1 MEFDHAV
8 VVVHDQMDQAV
19 ERFRAMGFFVTE
31 RGHHSLGTI
40 NHLIILDNSYIELL
54 GYLPE
59 NRDKRPEVRDAPAGL
74 NAWVWRSHNASET
87 YQQCI
92 ARGAPVSKPDRFSR
106 PVQVGGLNDEA
117 VFQTVRVA
125 PEHSQ
130 AGRYYFCQHEKPHL
144 VWHKPW
150 MQHPNQACEITAAY
164 AKVADLDREQ
174 KLLQQLVGDARVW
187 PASLVIE
194 ADPELEQGGYMHQL
208 NIACRDLIALR
219 TCLLQQ
225 SVPHVW
231 ANDRIRIDASHAMG
245 LCLEFHEEI
254 SDTKVLHSASSRSG
268 VDATAAVA
276 STGSA
281 ASSANAASTPDAS
294 PTSNAASKAKA
305 YASDGAEAFIRM
317 LQVHGV
323 KTIFGVCGDTS
334 LPYYDALYRLDHG
347 MVHVLARDERS
358 AAYMADAYAR
368 VSGRVGVCEG
378 PSGGGATYL
387 APGLVEANESSV
399 PVLAFSSDVPVTS
412 RGRYP
417 LTELRQEALYAPLT
431 KWNGSIDLASK
442 IGDQV
447 RSAFRAICTGRPGSA
462 HLCLP
467 YDVLKA
473 KHDGEGLWAQAEHS
487 SAPAWRCAPA
497 LEATRQAATKLIA
510 AKQVVIICGGGV
522 ISSGACEA
530 LSKLAHQLDAPVC
543 TTVSG
548 KGCISDNDPLSVG
561 VVGSNGGV
569 LATREIVA
577 AADLVFFIA
586 CRTGSTTTEH
596 WRFPQLG
603 TEIIHLD
610 VDPAVISSSYPTSIA
625 LVGDAKLGLEALI
638 EAVQEQRQNATSEQC
653 QTKHL
658 EGSGLA
664 MVAKARASKWK
675 AFEAL
680 AQSDELPIRPERIID
695 QLRQALPDDAIVC
708 ADPGTPCPYVAAYF
722 KLPKAGRY
730 FVTNRAH
737 GALGYA
743 LPAAIGAW
751 YAKPQQRCVALMG
764 DGSFGFVAGEL
775 ETVARCGAP
784 ILMIVL
790 SNDAFG
796 WIKAS
801 QRASYGK
808 RYFSVDFR
816 PTDHAAI
823 ARAYGIDAFRVED
836 PQALGPCLREALA
849 LNRPVL
855 IDIRTQALEEAAAPV
870 SQWVG

>member
-8 VVVHDQMDQAV
+8 IVVHDQMDLAV
-19 ERFRAMGFFVTE
+19 ERFRAMGFFVTD
-31 RGHHSLGTI
+31 RGFHSLGTI
-40 NHLIILDNSYIELL
+40 NHLIIFENSYIELL

-74 NAWVWRSHNASET
+74 NAWVWRSQNAALT
-87 YQQCI
+87 YQQCL
-92 ARGAPVSKPDRFSR
+92 ARGAPVSAPDRFSR
-106 PVQVGGLNDEA
+106 PVQVGDVRDDA
-117 VFQTVRVA
+117 VFQTVRVP
-125 PEHSQ
+125 PEESQ

-150 MQHPNQACEITAAY
+150 LQHPNRSCEITAGF
-164 AKVADLDREQ
+164 AKVADLAREQ
-174 KLLQQLVGDARVW
+174 KLLRQLVGDEPVW
-187 PASLVIE
+187 PADLVLE
-194 ADPELEQGGYMHQL
+194 ADPTLSEGGYMDRL
-208 NIACRDLIALR
+208 SMACYDLGALR

-225 SVPHVW
+225 SVPHVM
-231 ANDRIRIDASHAMG
+231 ADDCLRIAPNFAMG
-245 LCLEFHEEI
+245 LCLEFHEVQADRQLGGHKLSSAATMATASATSHATPGL
-254 SDTKVLHSASSRSG
+254 SDSAS
-268 VDATAAVA
+268 
-276 STGSA
+276 
-281 ASSANAASTPDAS
+281 
-294 PTSNAASKAKA
+294 AKA
-305 YASDGAEAFIRM
+305 ANDGAEALIRM
-317 LQVHGV
+317 LQAHGV
-323 KTIFGVCGDTS
+323 TTIFGVCGDTS

-358 AAYMADAYAR
+358 AAYMADGYAR

-399 PVLAFSSDVPVTS
+399 PVLGFSSDVPVTS

-417 LTELRQEALYAPLT
+417 LTELRQEALYAPLS
-431 KWNGSIDLASK
+431 KWNGTVDVASK
-442 IGDQV
+442 MADQV
-447 RSAFRAICTGRPGSA
+447 RTAFRTITTGRPGAA

-473 KHDGEGLWAQAEHS
+473 KHDGEGLWAQVEHG
-487 SAPAWRCAPA
+487 SAPAWRSAPDSQA
-497 LEATRQAATKLIA
+497 IEQAAVKLAA
-510 AKQVVIICGGGV
+510 AKQVVMICGGGV
-522 ISSGACEA
+522 ISAGACEA
-530 LSKLAHQLDAPVC
+530 LAKLAHHLDAPVC

-548 KGCISDNDPLSVG
+548 KGCLSDHDPLSVG

-569 LATREIVA
+569 LATRNIVA
-577 AADLVFFIA
+577 NADLVFFIA

-603 TEIIHLD
+603 TEVIHLD
-610 VDPAVISSSYPTSIA
+610 VDPAVISSSYPTAVA
-625 LVGDAKLGLEALI
+625 LVGDAKLGLESLLKALQHH
-638 EAVQEQRQNATSEQC
+638 A
-653 QTKHL
+653 QTQHL
-658 EGSGLA
+658 PGSGLA
-664 MVAKARASKWK
+664 MVAKAQASKWK
-675 AFEAL
+675 AFEAI
-680 AQSDELPIRPERIID
+680 AQSDERPIRPERIID

-730 FVTNRAH
+730 IVTNRAH

-751 YAKPQQRCVALMG
+751 YAKPAQRCVAVMG

-784 ILMIVL
+784 ILMLVL

-823 ARAYGIDAFRVED
+823 ARAYGIDAYSVED
-836 PQALGPCLREALA
+836 PRTLGPCLREALA

-855 IDIRTQALEEAAAPV
+855 VDIKTQALEDAAAPV
-870 SQWVG
+870 SQWMG

>member
-1 MEFDHAV
+1 
-8 VVVHDQMDQAV
+8 
-19 ERFRAMGFFVTE
+19 
-31 RGHHSLGTI
+31 
-40 NHLIILDNSYIELL
+40 
-54 GYLPE
+54 
-59 NRDKRPEVRDAPAGL
+59 
-74 NAWVWRSHNASET
+74 
-87 YQQCI
+87 
-92 ARGAPVSKPDRFSR
+92 
-106 PVQVGGLNDEA
+106 
-117 VFQTVRVA
+117 
-125 PEHSQ
+125 
-130 AGRYYFCQHEKPHL
+130 
-144 VWHKPW
+144 
-150 MQHPNQACEITAAY
+150 
-164 AKVADLDREQ
+164 
-174 KLLQQLVGDARVW
+174 
-187 PASLVIE
+187 
-194 ADPELEQGGYMHQL
+194 
-208 NIACRDLIALR
+208 
-219 TCLLQQ
+219 
-225 SVPHVW
+225 
-231 ANDRIRIDASHAMG
+231 
-245 LCLEFHEEI
+245 
-254 SDTKVLHSASSRSG
+254 
-268 VDATAAVA
+268 
-276 STGSA
+276 
-281 ASSANAASTPDAS
+281 
-294 PTSNAASKAKA
+294 
-305 YASDGAEAFIRM
+305 
-317 LQVHGV
+317 
-323 KTIFGVCGDTS
+323 
-334 LPYYDALYRLDHG
+334 

-399 PVLAFSSDVPVTS
+399 PVLAFSSDVPVSS

-417 LTELRQEALYAPLT
+417 LTELRQDALYAPLT
-431 KWNGSIDLASK
+431 KWNGSIDLVSK

-473 KHDGEGLWAQAEHS
+473 KHDGEGLWAQTEHS

-596 WRFPQLG
+596 WRFPKLG

-638 EAVQEQRQNATSEQC
+638 EAVQEQRQKTMTEQRQKATSEQRH
-653 QTKHL
+653 TEHL

-680 AQSDELPIRPERIID
+680 AQSEELPIRPERIID

-823 ARAYGIDAFRVED
+823 ARAYGIDAYRVED
-836 PQALGPCLREALA
+836 PHKLGPCLREALA

-870 SQWVG
+870 SQWMG